1 MLLPL
6 LQHPQLRAAVCRTPQ
21 RSWRRC
27 VLVSPTCCHGFDHSV
42 QDASIQQ
49 GIQQLRNNVA
59 QIAALRI
66 QSLNSID
73 DGGLEQ
79 LERIDSL
86 TTETR
91 GLSQELKERIK
102 RMEGAPMQQDAQLRR
117 NRVRT
122 FRVWEYDWSLRT
134 CSRLRY

>member
-1 MLLPL
+1 M
-6 LQHPQLRAAVCRTPQ
+6 
-21 RSWRRC
+21 
-27 VLVSPTCCHGFDHSV
+27 VSTTCCHGFDHDL

-73 DGGLEQ
+73 DGGHEQ